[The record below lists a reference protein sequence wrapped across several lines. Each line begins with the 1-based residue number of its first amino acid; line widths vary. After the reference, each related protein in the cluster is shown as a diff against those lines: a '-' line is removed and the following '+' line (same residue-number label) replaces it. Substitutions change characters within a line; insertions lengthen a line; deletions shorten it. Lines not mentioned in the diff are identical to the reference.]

1 MNTYKIKYFYKTK
14 GKEEKF
20 FRDTVNAKSDTEAL
34 ELSLITIFMELM
46 MKGKSYQKINRIEI
60 N

>member
-14 GKEEKF
+14 EKEEKF